1 MCMQITT
8 LACSVFKQIGFVK
21 WLHRHV
27 MQSNHAHAS
36 TVALQIHNSPCPSL
50 ASPLPPS
57 ALAFSR
63 PIHVNSLTGRM
74 QAVVGRSGLLL
85 LPSFLPSRS
94 VRPSARP
101 PCLLPAAMPRMHR
114 SIGRGRWPHR
124 SPSTTTT
131 TRTSS
136 GTGRETTLFE
146 AHGVYQCYLGKNGD
160 IRDMSCGRFRMH

>member
-1 MCMQITT
+1 MPMQ
-8 LACSVFKQIGFVK
+8 
-21 WLHRHV
+21 
-27 MQSNHAHAS
+27 AS

-50 ASPLPPS
+50 ASPLPPL

-74 QAVVGRSGLLL
+74 QAVVGRSGPLLL
-85 LPSFLPSRS
+85 PSPSFLPSRS
-94 VRPSARP
+94 VRPSVRRSALP
-101 PCLLPAAMPRMHR
+101 ASSLLPAAMPRMHR

-136 GTGRETTLFE
+136 GTGRETTLF

-160 IRDMSCGRFRMH
+160 MGYGVVAAFVCIDDGNYVGCLYYVT